1 MMTRNTRQWA
11 FAILFALVSL
21 SAAAQEGPVKSVW
34 MVPPPTVDGAPA
46 DWTTPAFVDVED
58 GDIGYAFAN
67 DAKNLYVLLMI
78 RNPAAKSTIDSTGV
92 TLYFNAAKKKKDYGI
107 LFHKVMI
114 KPDEYI
120 ARLEKQGP
128 VSDETKTQIRS
139 KPGYYLYAHEVLGA
153 KPDNSAASETPVQL
167 PVYKF
172 GPQGQMLVYE
182 FLIPLERPVSTQAGV
197 AATPGKTVF
206 IGLEYGGMTDEI
218 RRQNARTQAQGSG
231 IAGDNGTKIV
241 GTTGTKVNAKKYL
254 FWSEVQLAPE
264 KQ

>member
-1 MMTRNTRQWA
+1 MSSRKWA
-11 FAILFALVSL
+11 FGLLFVVISL
-21 SAAAQEGPVKSVW
+21 AAAAQDGPVKSTW
-34 MVPPPTVDGAPA
+34 MAPPPTVDGAPA
-46 DWTTPAFVDVED
+46 DWINPVFVDVEG

-114 KPDEYI
+114 KADEYI

-128 VSDETKTQIRS
+128 VSEDTKKQIRS
-139 KPGYYLYAHEVLGA
+139 KPSYYLYAHEVLGA
-153 KPDNSAASETPVQL
+153 KPEGVAAPEAPVQI

-182 FLIPLERPVSTQAGV
+182 FLIPLERPASTQAGV
-197 AATPGKTVF
+197 ASAPGKTVLV
-206 IGLEYGGMTDEI
+206 GLEYGGMTDEI

-231 IAGDNGTKIV
+231 IAGDNGTKII
-241 GTTGTKVNAKKYL
+241 GTTGTRVNAKKYS